1 MATRVPRKRGPGSRW
16 TAEDSVNLRRLRDRG
31 FSVAQIELLH
41 PGGYSASMY
50 ITKIRDLGL
59 QHDPSELAIGA
70 ESMIQAA
77 RLRRARIWM
86 RMQDEM
92 ERALDEIQD
101 ATEGGSYKVVRRG
114 PGGSESEATV
124 TTGLTIHDK
133 VVMIAALKHFSVME
147 GSFSKL
153 QTPSEQRADVNHA
166 RYAES
171 FMRVMSVALASANL
185 SPEQR
190 ALATEA
196 IVRELEAEKGG
207 EHAGGVA
214 DGPGE
219 TIEGSAFSGD
229 ALEGPG

>member
-1 MATRVPRKRGPGSRW
+1 MDLLSNRRTVHLYREPFWRKRWFGR
-16 TAEDSVNLRRLRDRG
+16 TQVV
-31 FSVAQIELLH
+31 VALL
-41 PGGYSASMY
+41 
-50 ITKIRDLGL
+50 
-59 QHDPSELAIGA
+59 
-70 ESMIQAA
+70 
-77 RLRRARIWM
+77 
-86 RMQDEM
+86 
-92 ERALDEIQD
+92 
-101 ATEGGSYKVVRRG
+101 
-114 PGGSESEATV
+114 GGSEGEATV

-153 QTPSEQRADVNHA
+153 QTPSEQRADVNHT

-190 ALATEA
+190 VLATEA
-196 IVRELEAEKGG
+196 IVRELEAERGG

-219 TIEGSAFSGD
+219 TIEGSALSRD
-229 ALEGPG
+229 PMEDPG